1 MSKRKSS
8 DLDVIVGKNIKFY
21 RALAGL
27 SQTQLGDAMDGIT
40 FQQVQKFEHGTNRV
54 SSVQLVKAARALGV
68 TVVDLLD
75 GVADELPPGHSV
87 TRGEVRL
94 LADYKKLTPDMQASM
109 RQFIGAIVQELAN
122 NLGGKR

>member
-1 MSKRKSS
+1 MSNRKSS

-27 SQTQLGDAMDGIT
+27 SQSELGASMDGIT
-40 FQQVQKFEHGTNRV
+40 FQQVQKFEKGINRV
-54 SSVQLVKAARALGV
+54 SSVQLVQAARAMGV
-68 TVVDLLD
+68 AVVDLLD

-109 RQFIGAIVQELAN
+109 RQFIGAIVHELADH
-122 NLGGKR
+122 LGGK